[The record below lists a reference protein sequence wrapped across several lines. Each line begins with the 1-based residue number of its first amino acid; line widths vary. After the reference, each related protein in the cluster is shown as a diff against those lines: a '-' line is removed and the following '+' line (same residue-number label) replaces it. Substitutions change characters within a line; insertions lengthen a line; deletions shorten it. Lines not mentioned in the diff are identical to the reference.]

1 MPVGFSQ
8 GSIGSSRS
16 GVDGFLSYVPH
27 GGRLP
32 KFHGA
37 CVLSESA
44 LEMALVVLR
53 QLAVM
58 ASVEAL
64 DPVALRRRLSTSLP
78 LSVTLA
84 LYIILGTGQLTDDLR
99 NKNARSDTH
108 LLSGMFFFVRRLIPL
123 SKRTEL

>member
-1 MPVGFSQ
+1 
-8 GSIGSSRS
+8 
-16 GVDGFLSYVPH
+16 
-27 GGRLP
+27 
-32 KFHGA
+32 
-37 CVLSESA
+37 
-44 LEMALVVLR
+44 MALVVLR

-84 LYIILGTGQLTDDLR
+84 LYIILGTGQLTDALL